1 LLSRPAGYRR
11 PNFPSRL
18 AGVNLVPLGKLS
30 STFSGVLSHYGLK
43 PVLFGVAL
51 AMLLAP
57 QSVLLLCFG
66 LTGSSGNSIVT
77 GLLLTIVTAAIAL
90 LCFRRNLHLLPADYL
105 FVALLLCIVSSVS
118 RNGLTSD
125 TREYTLLVVSL
136 AAYPACRLIS
146 RPDMMS
152 ARWPFIWFTGI
163 VTLLGTIVTAVA
175 LAQQWNDQHGKP
187 YVLGQ
192 DAGGTYFLGSL
203 CFFIIALITSGRL
216 TRRSTAL
223 ISLLIFLPAAVF
235 AASFVRFTFLAL
247 AGTLGLAVI
256 LSKAGQRKYVI
267 AVGFTVFFAIVAGL
281 AARYDKTG
289 LYADY
294 MFEQSYGDYDPDKP
308 PSCYLKLNL
317 RNSIAIRKVLV
328 QDAVFLIP
336 RSGWIG
342 TGIDSFMNFSCIRLT
357 EVHNSILQASVE
369 FGWLGGSLLLLV
381 IVFAAGPIFPLAI
394 RDDAARFALC
404 SLAFAVL
411 LSLAHGRVSRDGVL
425 FALLGC
431 AVGVRESFR
440 DPARGSS
447 TVAASGAPV

>member
-1 LLSRPAGYRR
+1 LLSRSAGYRL
-11 PNFPSRL
+11 PDFTSCL
-18 AGVNLVPLGKLS
+18 AGVNLVPLGNLS
-30 STFSGVLSHYGLK
+30 STFSSVLTRDGRK
-43 PVLFGVAL
+43 PLIFGIAL
-51 AMLLAP
+51 AILIWP
-57 QSVLLLCFG
+57 QSVGLLCFG
-66 LTGSSGNSIVT
+66 LVGSSGNSVFT
-77 GLLLTIVTAAIAL
+77 GILLTMAMAAVAL
-90 LCFRRNLHLLPADYL
+90 SCFRRNLDVQSADYL
-105 FVALLLCIVSSVS
+105 FVALLLCIVSSVLL
-118 RNGLTSD
+118 NGLTSNAK
-125 TREYTLLVVSL
+125 EYGLLVFSL
-136 AAYPACRLIS
+136 AAYPVCRLIS
-146 RPDMMS
+146 RADMVS
-152 ARWPFIWFTGI
+152 GRRPFIWFTGI
-163 VTLLGTIVTAVA
+163 VTLLGTIVTVVA
-175 LAQQWNDQHGKP
+175 LAQQWHDQHGKP
-187 YVLGQ
+187 YVFGQ

-203 CFFIIALITSGRL
+203 CFFVIALITSGRL
-216 TRRSTAL
+216 TPRRTAL

-235 AASFVRFTFLAL
+235 AAAFVRFTFLAL

-294 MFEQSYGDYDPDKP
+294 MFEQSFGDYDPDKP

-317 RNSIAIRKVLV
+317 RNSVAIRKVLI

-342 TGIDSFMNFSCIRLT
+342 TGIDSFMKFSCIRLT
-357 EVHNSILQASVE
+357 EVHNSILQAAVE

-381 IVFAAGPIFPLAI
+381 IVFAASALFPLAI

-411 LSLAHGRVSRDGVL
+411 LCLAHGRVSRDGVL

-431 AVGVRESFR
+431 SVGVSESL
-440 DPARGSS
+440 RGSKRASS
-447 TVAASGAPV
+447 TAVASGAPV